1 MFIIAKIALIFI
13 SYTAVHIYN
22 FHQEPITRSFHLQYL
37 PSESTMFRIFL
48 IIEAPSTEF
57 FVGVYIITNYKRAV
71 VLYCLRH
78 MQRRNRGRPF
88 AFDCQFFFGC
98 YANVC
103 MFLQEIK
110 EPHTY
115 LSSKNKKVWDR
126 VDSRVQLVWRIR
138 VMAPVFLYSQS

>member
-37 PSESTMFRIFL
+37 PSESTMSRIFL
-48 IIEAPSTEF
+48 IIEASSTEF

-88 AFDCQFFFGC
+88 AFDCQFFLGVMRMSACFC
-98 YANVC
+98 RKLKNPTHISV
-103 MFLQEIK
+103 LKIK
-110 EPHTY
+110 RYGTGLTQGY
-115 LSSKNKKVWDR
+115 NWYGGSG
-126 VDSRVQLVWRIR
+126 
-138 VMAPVFLYSQS
+138 